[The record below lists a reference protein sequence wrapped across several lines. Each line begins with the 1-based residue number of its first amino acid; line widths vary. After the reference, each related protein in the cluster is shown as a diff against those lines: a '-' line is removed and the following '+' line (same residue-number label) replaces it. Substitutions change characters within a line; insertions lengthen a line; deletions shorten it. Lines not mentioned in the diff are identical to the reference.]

1 MLSLFS
7 NLPTLRDS
15 QGGFEG
21 VENFLNTIP
30 ECSRKG
36 ESECKR
42 ERQREKETERER
54 DRERKRQRERDRERE
69 TERER
74 DRKRETERES
84 FESDLHIKQLFI
96 ERSCL
101 LAACILTT
109 TAVLLNG
116 IMEFRKLILIE
127 FCSQFVPSLVDGFGC
142 FWDFEN
148 GLF

>member
-1 MLSLFS
+1 MSKTSLIQFLSV
-7 NLPTLRDS
+7 
-15 QGGFEG
+15 QG
-21 VENFLNTIP
+21 
-30 ECSRKG
+30 KG
-36 ESECKR
+36 RVSA
-42 ERQREKETERER
+42 RER
-54 DRERKRQRERDRERE
+54 DRERKRQREKETEREKDRERETERE